1 MAYFTLLS
9 GACGHTHGTMYWNAS
24 DSNILA
30 WASLPGRVSLAYL
43 STFWRSIDG
52 GRALIPRS
60 DLITDQ
66 ASSYDEKMLVAS
78 TQSGSKYVA
87 YLPVGGAITIDLR
100 SVGGQLAVS
109 WFDPLSGHTV
119 GNTTTSGGAV
129 RSFPSPLGSQ
139 PSVLVLSGNTDS
151 QVMVDTGASLQG
163 NCCSTLLPGAPMAT
177 GFGTPWNVF
186 NISELLLKAY
196 SNGLQTTI
204 ALGPSTYVY
213 SQGYAWVHNQWQQV
227 TFTCTGGQI
236 VQNTWCPTSAQATL
250 PQNATFVVAYTC
262 NWTGTQWNCG
272 CADTTCRQNFWQLQ
286 KID

>member
-1 MAYFTLLS
+1 M
-9 GACGHTHGTMYWNAS
+9 
-24 DSNILA
+24 
-30 WASLPGRVSLAYL
+30 
-43 STFWRSIDG
+43 
-52 GRALIPRS
+52 LI
-60 DLITDQ
+60 
-66 ASSYDEKMLVAS
+66 AS

-87 YLPVGGAITIDLR
+87 YLSVGGTITIDLR

-151 QVMVDTGASLQG
+151 QVMVDTSASPQG
-163 NCCSTLLPGAPMAT
+163 NCCSTQLPGSPMAT
-177 GFGTPWNVF
+177 GFRTPWNVF
-186 NISELLLKAY
+186 NVSELLLKAY
-196 SNGLQTTI
+196 SNRLQTTI

-213 SQGYAWVHNQWQQV
+213 SQGYAWVNNQWQQV

-236 VQNTWCPTSAQATL
+236 VQNTWRPTSAQATL

-272 CADTTCRQNFWQLQ
+272 CADTTCRQHFWQLQ